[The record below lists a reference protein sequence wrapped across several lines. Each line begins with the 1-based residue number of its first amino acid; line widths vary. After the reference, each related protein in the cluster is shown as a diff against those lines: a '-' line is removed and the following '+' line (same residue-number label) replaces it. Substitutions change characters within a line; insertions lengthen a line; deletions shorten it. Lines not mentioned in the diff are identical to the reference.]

1 MNSLSYDVFLAALA
15 TLSLA
20 FLLQLVAA
28 MGGRSRLA
36 FAGAAASGG
45 TATLQADGGT
55 NSSRRN
61 ASILAVNG
69 FIFLSV
75 ALVLRAF
82 ASGHGPFTSM
92 FEFSLAF
99 AWGVLALLLFFE
111 RRYRFET
118 LAIIVLP
125 VAIGL
130 LAYAATIPSGAEPLV
145 PALQNQFLLTV
156 HVAVAIIAYGA
167 FTVAFAAAVLYLVQR
182 HDSVGWLPRSEVLD
196 EVAYR
201 SVLVGFPLLALTIL
215 LGAIWAEIAWGT
227 YWSWDPKETA
237 SLATWLIYGGY
248 LHARVVR
255 EWRGQRSA
263 YFLIGG
269 FAATLFTYYG
279 NLFFGGLHG
288 YA

>member
-1 MNSLSYDVFLAALA
+1 MANLSYDAFLAALA
-15 TLSLA
+15 TLALA
-20 FLLQLVAA
+20 FVVQLAGAV
-28 MGGRSRLA
+28 GGRARLA
-36 FAGAAASGG
+36 FAGAGSVTVPASG
-45 TATLQADGGT
+45 ASSGG
-55 NSSRRN
+55 RN
-61 ASILAVNG
+61 AAILAVNG
-69 FIFLSV
+69 FVFLTLS
-75 ALVLRAF
+75 LGLRAL
-82 ASGHGPFTSM
+82 STGHGPFTSM

-111 RRYRFET
+111 WRYHFRS
-118 LAIIVLP
+118 LALLVLP

-130 LAYAATIPSGAEPLV
+130 LVYAATVPSDAEPLV
-145 PALQNQFLLTV
+145 PALQNQLLLTV
-156 HVAVAIIAYGA
+156 HVAVAIVAYGA
-167 FTVAFAAAVLYLVQR
+167 FTVAFGAAVLYLVQR
-182 HDSVGWLPRSEVLD
+182 KDTVGWLPRGEVLD
-196 EVAYR
+196 EIAYKA
-201 SVLVGFPLLALTIL
+201 VIVGFPLLALTIL

-263 YFLIGG
+263 WFLVGG

-279 NLFFGGLHG
+279 NLFFGGMHG

>member
-1 MNSLSYDVFLAALA
+1 MASLSYDAFLAALA
-15 TLSLA
+15 TLALA
-20 FLLQLVAA
+20 FLLQLAGAA
-28 MGGRSRLA
+28 TGGRARFA
-36 FAGAAASGG
+36 FAGAGSV
-45 TATLQADGGT
+45 TLPAGEG
-55 NSSRRN
+55 SAGRN
-61 ASILAVNG
+61 AAILAVNG
-69 FIFLSV
+69 FLFLTAS
-75 ALVLRAF
+75 LVLRAL
-82 ASGHGPFTSM
+82 ATGHGPFSSM

-111 RRYRFET
+111 RRYHFRS
-118 LAIIVLP
+118 LALLVLP

-130 LAYAATIPSGAEPLV
+130 LIYATTVPSNAEPLV
-145 PALQNQFLLTV
+145 PALQNQLLLTV
-156 HVAVAIIAYGA
+156 HVAVAIVAYGA
-167 FTVAFAAAVLYLVQR
+167 FTVAFAAAVLYLIQR
-182 HDSVGWLPRSEVLD
+182 KDTVGWLPRSDVLD
-196 EVAYR
+196 EIAYKA
-201 SVLVGFPLLALTIL
+201 VIVGFPLLALTIL

-279 NLFFGGLHG
+279 NLFLGGMHS